1 MNEKETFLHDKY
13 DVCGGANYNVS
24 MIYDSSTPKGAC
36 PLYKTLYTNT
46 CTFDCK
52 YCNLAKNSKTRRD
65 SFTPEELA
73 KSFMKLVYTK
83 KVEGLFLS
91 SSVANDPDKV
101 TEKMIESVKLIR
113 NKFSYKGYIHF
124 KVLPGVNYDLIKQ
137 ASELVERMSVN
148 IESTSKSR
156 LDDLSS
162 NKDYNLDLVRRQFY
176 LKKLNVNQTTQ
187 MVVGASNETDLEILK
202 TIKFQNEELKQK
214 RIYFSAFRPVKNSE
228 LENKEPTP
236 LYRQNRLYNVDFLM
250 RKYNFKFNEFKE
262 ILMND
267 MLTNKE
273 PKTLIAKNYLDKQ
286 IDINEASE
294 EEFLRVP
301 GIGPKITQNILA
313 IRKDKKITTKKDIVE
328 TGVTLKRAMPFI
340 KINGYSQASL
350 NRFS

>member
-1 MNEKETFLHDKY
+1 MKEKETFLHDKY

-24 MIYDSSTPKGAC
+24 MIYDASTPKGTC
-36 PLYKTLYTNT
+36 PLYKTLYTNS

-52 YCNLAKNSKTRRD
+52 YCNLAKNAKTRRD
-65 SFTPEELA
+65 SFSPEELA
-73 KSFMKLVYTK
+73 KSFMNLVYTK

-91 SSVANDPDKV
+91 SSVSNDSDKV

-113 NKFSYKGYIHF
+113 NKYNYEGYVHF
-124 KVLPGVNYDLIKQ
+124 KVLPGVSYDLIKQ

-187 MVVGASNETDLEILK
+187 MVIGASDETDLEVLK
-202 TIKFQNEELKQK
+202 TIKFQNEELNQK
-214 RIYFSAFRPVKNSE
+214 RIYFSAFKPVKNSE

-250 RKYNFKFNEFKE
+250 RKYNFKFDEFKN
-262 ILMND
+262 ILVDD
-267 MLTNKE
+267 MLPNKD
-273 PKTLIAKNYLDKQ
+273 PKFLIAKNYFDKP

-294 EEFLRVP
+294 EELLRVP
-301 GIGPKITQNILA
+301 GIGPKITQNIIE
-313 IRKDKKITTKKDIVE
+313 IRKKEKLNTKKDLMKTRII
-328 TGVTLKRAMPFI
+328 LKRAMPFL
-340 KINGYSQASL
+340 KINGYSQINL
-350 NRFS
+350 NKYL